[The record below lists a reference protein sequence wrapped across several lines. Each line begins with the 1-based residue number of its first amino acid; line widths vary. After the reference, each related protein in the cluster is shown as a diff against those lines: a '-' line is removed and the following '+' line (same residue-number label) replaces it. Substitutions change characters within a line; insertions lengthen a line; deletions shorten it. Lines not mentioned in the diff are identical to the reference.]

1 MGQFAPFGMQENCK
15 CDPGDLKMNLTRRS
29 LFTLALAVPAAAAF
43 APRAMAAQPE
53 VYAED
58 GIAVDGSDVVAYFT
72 EGAPVAGDE
81 NITFDYMGAT
91 WRFSSAVNRDLFAAD
106 PAAYA
111 PQYGGYCAY
120 AVSQGYT
127 APTVP
132 EAWTVVDGKLY
143 LNFSTSVRRR
153 WERDIP
159 GYIMAADANWP
170 SVLA

>member
-1 MGQFAPFGMQENCK
+1 MT
-15 CDPGDLKMNLTRRS
+15 LTRRQF
-29 LFTLALAVPAAAAF
+29 FTLALATPAIAAL
-43 APRAMAAQPE
+43 APRAMAATPE
-53 VYAED
+53 VYAES

-72 EGAPVAGDE
+72 QGSPVQGNEA
-81 NITFDYMGAT
+81 ITHDYMGAT
-91 WRFSSAVNRDLFAAD
+91 WRFSSEANRDLFAAD

-111 PQYGGYCAY
+111 PQYGGYCAF

-132 EAWTVVDGKLY
+132 EAWSIVDDKLY

-159 GYIMAADANWP
+159 GHIMAADANWP
-170 SVLA
+170 GVLAG

>member
-1 MGQFAPFGMQENCK
+1 MSV
-15 CDPGDLKMNLTRRS
+15 TRRHV
-29 LFTLALAVPAAAAF
+29 LTLTLIAPVAAAF
-43 APRAMAAQPE
+43 ASRAIAATPE
-53 VYAED
+53 VYAEG
-58 GIAVDGSDVVAYFT
+58 GIAVDGTDVVGYFT
-72 EGAPVAGDE
+72 DGAPVAGDPA
-81 NITFDYMGAT
+81 ITHDYMGVS
-91 WRFSSAVNRDLFAAD
+91 WQFSTQANRDAFAAD

-132 EAWTVVDGKLY
+132 EAWSIVDDKLY
-143 LNFSTSVRRR
+143 LNFSTRIRSR

-159 GYIMAADANWP
+159 GHIAAADANWP

>member
-1 MGQFAPFGMQENCK
+1 MS
-15 CDPGDLKMNLTRRS
+15 LTRRHV
-29 LFTLALAVPAAAAF
+29 LTLALASPALLAF
-43 APRAMAAQPE
+43 APSAMAASPE
-53 VYAED
+53 IYAED
-58 GIAVDGSDVVAYFT
+58 GIAIDGTDAVAYFT
-72 EGAPVAGDE
+72 ESAPVAGDE
-81 NITFDYMGAT
+81 AITFDYMGAT
-91 WRFSSAVNRDLFAAD
+91 WRFSTEANRDAFAAD
-106 PAAYA
+106 PTAYA

-127 APTVP
+127 ASTVP

-159 GYIMAADANWP
+159 GHIAAADANWP